1 MTELEFLKV
10 EREKIKNM
18 LKEYDHKDPF
28 NYQAYLSVY
37 RSLNEQITKITDVP
51 DITGGGPFKPYPH

>member
-37 RSLNEQITKITDVP
+37 RSLNEQISKITD
-51 DITGGGPFKPYPH
+51 GKSL